1 MTNNA
6 TKTMVKMAFA
16 VAMAG
21 FMVQPASAAT
31 LNVIVPGWYGGNFL
45 SDSTTKLPNGT
56 VVDFGVFYSGGAFT
70 SQSSIAGLLDT
81 VKTDSVAL
89 QAFRANNGWVSFGS
103 VAVANGNGD
112 FDLQWDLIAPS
123 SGPGFGAEFNLDPS
137 TGALAGKSLVGVK
150 PYLWVQTTGSTP
162 EFWAGVSNAALPAAG
177 FGALFQGDVVVNDG
191 TPGTGFT
198 MLLGK
203 AIDDEGITT
212 IPEPATGTLAAV
224 GLALLGLRRKTSGK
238 S

>member
-31 LNVIVPGWYGGNFL
+31 LNVIVPGYYGGNFL

-56 VVDFGVFYSGGAFT
+56 VVDFGVFYSGSAFT
-70 SQSSIAGLLDT
+70 SQSSIAALLDT

-89 QAFRANNGWVSFGS
+89 QGFRANNGWVSFGTVE
-103 VAVANGNGD
+103 VAGGNGD
-112 FDLQWDLIAPS
+112 FDLQWDLIAPG
-123 SGPGFGAEFNLDPS
+123 SGPGFGTEFNLDPS

-150 PYLWVQTTGSTP
+150 PYLWVQTAGSTP

-177 FGALFQGDVVVNDG
+177 FGALFQGDVVNDG

-198 MLLGK
+198 MLLGN
-203 AIDDEGITT
+203 AIDGAGITT

-224 GLALLGLRRKTSGK
+224 GLVLLGLRRKASGK